1 MITTNLDSK
10 NQKIDE
16 LHFVNCDAVIR
27 HIYFKIQ
34 LKLPERKYLV
44 LPLPIYQVAYF
55 QTKGEFQLHYGVI
68 PRIPRSQNTP
78 AVVFSL
84 PLSLPPLSHL

>member
-1 MITTNLDSK
+1 MITTNLHCK
-10 NQKIDE
+10 NQQIDE

-44 LPLPIYQVAYF
+44 LPLTIYQVASF
-55 QTKGEFQLHYGVI
+55 QTKGEFQLHCGVI
-68 PRIPRSQNTP
+68 PRFPRSQDTP

-84 PLSLPPLSHL
+84 PL